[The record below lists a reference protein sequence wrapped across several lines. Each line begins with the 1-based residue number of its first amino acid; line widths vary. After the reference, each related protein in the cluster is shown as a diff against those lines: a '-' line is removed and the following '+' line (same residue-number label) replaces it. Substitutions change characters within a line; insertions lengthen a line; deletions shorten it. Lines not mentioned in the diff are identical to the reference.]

1 LEDTSMVDRIV
12 EDLRPIAAVKVETN
26 LAVVCIVGEELRYTS
41 GIAARIFSTLGDINV
56 LLISQGASNV
66 NLTFVVAERDV
77 EETVRR
83 LHASLFECDTQE
95 LATLFQ
101 RKEGVSQ

>member
-1 LEDTSMVDRIV
+1 V
-12 EDLRPIAAVKVETN
+12 
-26 LAVVCIVGEELRYTS
+26 VGEELRYTS
-41 GIAARIFSTLGDINV
+41 GIAARIFSTLHDINV

-66 NLTFVVAERDV
+66 NLTFVVAEREV

-101 RKEGVSQ
+101 RREEGVSR